1 MVQRWNPDVDLDEL
15 RRVAET
21 ADHQTYTELVA
32 AVYGAYA
39 KLKGKDRWGDKTPHY
54 IRYMDELD
62 RLFPTPSSCTS
73 SATAVRWPLRW
84 PRSGGGRSAVT
95 GAFWW
100 RRDVLRAGAARS
112 LSSDR
117 YIEVRLEDVIE
128 DPERELR
135 RLCEFLGEDYAAA
148 MLEYPNRFDSE
159 EVRIRSHPNLAKPP
173 TADLR
178 DWRAGL
184 TRRQQRAIESV
195 CARAGRA
202 RVPVGEAIAR
212 ALLYAWCVRILD
224 PPGGASAGPPKGPP
238 PPGGWRR
245 RLGESALVGRWA
257 TGSPRD

>member
-1 MVQRWNPDVDLDEL
+1 MVQRWNLDVDLDEL
-15 RRVAET
+15 RRAAES

-62 RLFPTPSSCTS
+62 RLFHAQFVHVIRDGREVATS
-73 SATAVRWPLRW
+73 LAEKWW
-84 PRSGGGRSAVT
+84 GRSAVT

-100 RRDVLRAGAARS
+100 RRDVLRAGGRSVPVVGSLHRGASRGCDRGSRARA
-112 LSSDR
+112 
-117 YIEVRLEDVIE
+117 
-128 DPERELR
+128 PPALR
-135 RLCEFLGEDYAAA
+135 VPRGGHAAAA

-202 RVPVGEAIAR
+202 RVPSEKRSQGPR
-212 ALLYAWCVRILD
+212 CT
-224 PPGGASAGPPKGPP
+224 PGVSGSSTHCGWRQRGPAEGPP
-238 PPGGWRR
+238 PPG
-245 RLGESALVGRWA
+245 AVAPPVGRVRSRGPLGDRI
-257 TGSPRD
+257 TP